1 MLTKVIL
8 IKKKKIVNCVFF
20 NKPEKEKESK
30 QKPTKLSAGKECY
43 KKKTS
48 VSPVK
53 TRNIK
58 KK

>member
-1 MLTKVIL
+1 MIL

>member
-1 MLTKVIL
+1 
-8 IKKKKIVNCVFF
+8 VFF

-58 KK
+58 KKEDRKKLSNHHG